1 MELGFGFGEW
11 REGARGGR
19 VLGFWG
25 LLFLWNGLGPIISC
39 ANNALG
45 GKFWGNLGKNKI
57 KCAIMH
63 SVFFDVG

>member
-1 MELGFGFGEW
+1 MSGGAIQMELGFGFGEW
-11 REGARGGR
+11 REGAGGGR

-45 GKFWGNLGKNKI
+45 GKFWEKTKLN
-57 KCAIMH
+57 
-63 SVFFDVG
+63 VQ